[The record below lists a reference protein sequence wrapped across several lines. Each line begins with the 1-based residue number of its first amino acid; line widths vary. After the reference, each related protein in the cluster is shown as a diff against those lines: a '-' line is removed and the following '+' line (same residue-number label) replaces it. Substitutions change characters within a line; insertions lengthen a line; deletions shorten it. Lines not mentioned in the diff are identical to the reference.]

1 MLEAAAEAAASL
13 SHPPQLL
20 AVTVLTSMDEGQL
33 TAIGIERSPAGQ
45 VLRLA
50 SMASAAGITGFVA
63 SPQEVSAMRAQ
74 FPSATLVIPGIRPAG
89 AATGDQ
95 KRTATPGAA
104 LAAGA
109 NYLVVGRPI
118 TQAFD
123 PAEAASAIIHEMQQ
137 ATATPA

>member
-13 SHPPQLL
+13 AHAPRLL
-20 AVTVLTSMDEGQL
+20 AVTVLTSMDESQL
-33 TAIGIERSPAGQ
+33 AAIGIDRTPADQ
-45 VLRLA
+45 VLHLA

-63 SPQEVSAMRAQ
+63 SPQEVSAMRGQ

-89 AATGDQ
+89 AASGDQ

-109 NYLVVGRPI
+109 NFLVVGRPI

-123 PAEAASAIIHEMQQ
+123 PAEAASTIIHEMHV
-137 ATATPA
+137 ATETHA